1 MEIKP
6 MRIRRM
12 SDGSFV
18 DQDTG
23 EVLSDEKYVFL
34 AVPLREKIKEDWLM
48 TFQDALE
55 VIAKDRDLR
64 GEPRA
69 VLDYLM
75 SKLSFDNY
83 IAVEQSVISIELV
96 IHKSNVSKSIKMLV
110 EKGILE
116 KGPRL
121 GKSCSYKLN
130 PFFGWK
136 GRVKNLKDERKKRLS
151 VIDGGKD

>member
-1 MEIKP
+1 

-18 DQDTG
+18 DQETG
-23 EVLSDEKYVFL
+23 EVLSEEKFLFL
-34 AVPLREKIKEDWLM
+34 AIPVREKIKEEWFM

-55 VIAKDRDLR
+55 ALAKDRDLR

-83 IAVEQSVISIELV
+83 IAVEQSEISKELV
-96 IHKSNVSKSIKMLV
+96 IHKANVSKAIKMIV
-110 EKGILE
+110 EKGIIE

-121 GKSCSYKLN
+121 GKSWSYKLN
-130 PFFGWK
+130 PYYGWK
-136 GRVKNLKDERKKRLS
+136 GRVKNLKEERKKRFKI
-151 VIDGGKD
+151 VPNDTQEKK

>member
-1 MEIKP
+1 
-6 MRIRRM
+6 MRVRRM

-18 DQDTG
+18 DQERG
-23 EVLSDEKYVFL
+23 EILSEEKYIFL
-34 AVPLREKIKEDWLM
+34 AVPTREKIKEDWLM

-55 VIAKDRDLR
+55 VIAKDRELR

-83 IAVEQSVISIELV
+83 IAVEQSVIASELV
-96 IHKSNVSKSIKMLV
+96 IHKANVSRSIKMLT
-110 EKGILE
+110 EKGIIE

-121 GKSCSYKLN
+121 GKSWSYKLN
-130 PFFGWK
+130 PYYGWK
-136 GRVKNLKDERKKRLS
+136 GRVKNLKDERKKRLQ
-151 VIDGGKD
+151 VIEGGSKNI